1 MGLGTRGQKE
11 RQNGCSVEAKGQN
24 ARRVGVTGEA
34 VKNSAVEA
42 AATAVTGEAVKNSA
56 R

>member
-1 MGLGTRGQKE
+1 LG
-11 RQNGCSVEAKGQN
+11 A
-24 ARRVGVTGEA
+24 VTGEA

-42 AATAVTGEAVKNSA
+42 AATAVTGEAVKKNWE